1 MKIEERFTINAPAD
15 AVWAFLIDPERVA
28 AALPGAEISDKV
40 DDTTFKGGMAVHVG
54 PISAS
59 YRGTLSFELDGAAK
73 TAVIDA
79 KGQAMAGMGSAHMQM
94 TSKVHSLGEN
104 ETEVTIDADVTIS
117 GVLAQFGRGMI
128 EQVSK
133 KMFQEFTAAVKLEL
147 ETG

>member
-28 AALPGAEISDKV
+28 AALPGAEIIEKV
-40 DDTTFKGGMAVHVG
+40 DDTTFKGGMAVRVG
-54 PISAS
+54 PISAN
-59 YRGTLSFELDGAAK
+59 YRGTLSFELDEPAK
-73 TAVIDA
+73 TAVVVA
-79 KGQAMAGMGSAHMQM
+79 KGQGMAGMGSAHMQM
-94 TSKVHSLGEN
+94 TSKVRSLGDT
-104 ETEVTIDADVTIS
+104 ETEVTVDADVTIS

-133 KMFQEFTAAVKLEL
+133 KMFQEFTAAMKLEL